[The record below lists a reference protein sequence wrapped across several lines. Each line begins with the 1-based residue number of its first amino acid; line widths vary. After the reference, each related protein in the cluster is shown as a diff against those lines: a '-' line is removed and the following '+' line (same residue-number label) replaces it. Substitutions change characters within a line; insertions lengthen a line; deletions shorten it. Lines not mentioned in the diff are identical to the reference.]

1 MRNVFALA
9 NQKGGVAKTTTAIN
23 LSACLAELGKKVLL
37 IDMDPQ
43 GNATSGLGVDRQEL
57 EHCIYDVLIAAG
69 VIVRNRSRI
78 PGCAGCL
85 RMTIG
90 RPEENDLLLQT
101 VQNFRP

>member
-1 MRNVFALA
+1 MLVYKLFELEVLSRPQALA
-9 NQKGGVAKTTTAIN
+9 ACPAVERVYPSDANFLLVRTA
-23 LSACLAELGKKVLL
+23 A
-37 IDMDPQ
+37 P
-43 GNATSGLGVDRQEL
+43 DRL
-57 EHCIYDVLIAAG
+57 YDTLIAAG